1 MKQSSLPLILLVIL
15 VGSAFSADVD
25 ESDSSSSTT
34 TTESSTTMKAT
45 PESSLK
51 SPTPR
56 SFGLFGGLL
65 SILLSP
71 LAFLAALSLP
81 GLIKISLLLVA
92 LVWFVFNFFPTLGGL
107 FGFGL
112 PLARQAN
119 LVYENLH
126 HYGSTLASYGG
137 NLSNQT
143 LAQLNLTTPDCR
155 QRAICDT
162 SYYLANHLPSV
173 NSYLTSV
180 SNIFLLNMQSQY
192 SQAWLNGMMKRDCGS
207 LYSGCPKSPFK
218 SISERLRATASQY
231 TADGLASTPASA
243 KKGPSTQAPNQ
254 EESDHMNQESDHNN

>member
-1 MKQSSLPLILLVIL
+1 MSTT
-15 VGSAFSADVD
+15 
-25 ESDSSSSTT
+25 ESSSSTT
-34 TTESSTTMKAT
+34 TESSSAIKAT
-45 PESSLK
+45 SESSLK
-51 SPTPR
+51 APTHQAR
-56 SFGLFGGLL
+56 GFGFGLL
-65 SILLSP
+65 SIILSP

-81 GLIKISLLLVA
+81 GLIKVGLLLSG
-92 LVWFVFNFFPTLGGL
+92 LVWFVFNFFPSIGSL

-126 HYGSTLASYGG
+126 NYGSTLASYGG

-162 SYYLANHLPSV
+162 SYYLANTLPSV

-231 TADGLASTPASA
+231 TADGSKPNPTPAPAQSPAKGDSSTPASDQQV
-243 KKGPSTQAPNQ
+243 P
-254 EESDHMNQESDHNN
+254 DHNN